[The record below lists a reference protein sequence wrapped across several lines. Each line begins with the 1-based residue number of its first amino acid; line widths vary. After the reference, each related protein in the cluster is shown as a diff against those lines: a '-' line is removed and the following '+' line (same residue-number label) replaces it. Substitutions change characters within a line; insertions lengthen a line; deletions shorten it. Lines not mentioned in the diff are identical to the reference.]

1 MKGVEMSV
9 SAQGQAVATG
19 SAQEVVSRLA
29 PRGVRI
35 ARAVVLFVVG
45 MVVTFSATMHSDFNF
60 DFLVTAGALAAI
72 GVMHLVE
79 WFARKDE
86 ARSVIPP
93 LLGLAA
99 LIATVVLPMT
109 GEAVGYAI
117 IVAVW
122 ALISGLLEFVAM
134 VTQPGTRQDP
144 AIIGAAGLLLA
155 IFVLL
160 ARNDAVAVLGF
171 FGAYTIIAGVFL
183 GIAAFDSKRNGSA
196 DSQKSE

>member
-1 MKGVEMSV
+1 MKGVDMSV
-9 SAQGQAVATG
+9 SAQRETVTTG
-19 SAQEVVSRLA
+19 SAQESVSRLA

-35 ARAVVLFVVG
+35 ARAIVLFAVG
-45 MVVTFSATMHSDFNF
+45 MIVTFSATMHSNFNF
-60 DFLVTAGALAAI
+60 DFLVTAGGLAII
-72 GVMHLVE
+72 GIMHLVE

-86 ARSVIPP
+86 ARSVMPL
-93 LLGLAA
+93 LLGLVS
-99 LIATVVLPMT
+99 LVATVVLPMT
-109 GEAVGYAI
+109 GEVVGYAI

-144 AIIGAAGLLLA
+144 ALIGAAGLLLA
-155 IFVLL
+155 ILVLL

-183 GIAAFDSKRNGSA
+183 GIAAFDSKRNGVSA
-196 DSQKSE
+196 AQKSE